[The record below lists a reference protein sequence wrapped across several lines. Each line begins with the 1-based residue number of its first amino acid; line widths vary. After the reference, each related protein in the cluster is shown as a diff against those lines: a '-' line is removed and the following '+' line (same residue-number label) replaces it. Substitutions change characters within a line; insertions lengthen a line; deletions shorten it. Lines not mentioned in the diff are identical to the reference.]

1 MQLER
6 ASRALSDCSVFVS
19 QQDLDTGMELG
30 IVPRDAVARGRA
42 VVIRDPVDL
51 GQFSRVPDA
60 DAASLRVDLGADRS
74 TQVVSLVQRLSEPK
88 TPLVFVEAMKKV
100 IARSPGVAIWIV
112 GDGAL
117 RPATERAVA
126 EAGLDSQTR
135 FLGLRKDIPA
145 LLTASDVVVHSSLRE
160 GLPLVVL
167 EAFSVGAP
175 LVATDVGGVAEV
187 VKDGENGLLV
197 PPADPGA
204 LARAIAAVLDGP
216 ADARRRADAA
226 KGAVLP
232 FSATTKLGEQHELY
246 LRLLGAR
253 GVALSRGLA

>member
-6 ASRALSDCSVFVS
+6 VFVGA
-19 QQDLDTGMELG
+19 LRLLG
-30 IVPRDAVARGRA
+30 VRLADRTSTPGSSSGSSRDAVARGRV

-51 GQFSRVPDA
+51 DQFTRVPEA

-100 IARSPGVAIWIV
+100 IARSPDVAIWIV

-126 EAGLDSQTR
+126 EAGLDSHTR
-135 FLGLRKDIPA
+135 LLGLRKDIPA

-167 EAFSVGAP
+167 EAFSVG
-175 LVATDVGGVAEV
+175 V
-187 VKDGENGLLV
+187 
-197 PPADPGA
+197 
-204 LARAIAAVLDGP
+204 
-216 ADARRRADAA
+216 
-226 KGAVLP
+226 P
-232 FSATTKLGEQHELY
+232 FSRRPMSAAWP
-246 LRLLGAR
+246 RW
-253 GVALSRGLA
+253 